1 MPPAHPTIQRV
12 LLINDYAGTRGGA
25 ELVMMDLREGLRRCG
40 VDARL
45 LTSDVDL
52 RAPEGMPDYRFDG
65 ITGRARALRETVNP
79 AAVRTTRRVLR
90 EFAPQVVHLG
100 MFLTQASPAILPL
113 CSAVPTVWMP
123 NEHRATCPTGTRW
136 LPRQAQCEHAPGRAC
151 LAEGCLTVQGLA
163 PRLIQLGLLRRWR
176 SAIDAVV
183 PPGEAMADAL
193 RAHGWT
199 VAESIPHPVPAS
211 TMPLGPTEPGLIG
224 YAGRLAPGKGVEVL
238 LAAVGEL
245 SVSWRLCIVGD
256 GPERARYEALAGALG
271 ISDRVVF
278 HGQVSRDEVQRLL
291 APAVVQ
297 VVPSTWNEPF
307 GLVTIE
313 AMARGTIVVASRV
326 GGMAGLVVDGDTGF
340 LVPPGDSAMLARQ
353 LAMVLEEPVRLR
365 AMREA
370 ARRAVAPWTVDAIA
384 RRFLHLYARLAA

>member
-1 MPPAHPTIQRV
+1 MSSAHPTIQRV

-40 VDARL
+40 IDARL

-52 RAPEGMPDYRFDG
+52 RAPEGMPDYRFPG
-65 ITGRARALRETVNP
+65 ITGRARALRETTNL

-90 EFAPQVVHLG
+90 EFAPHAIHLG
-100 MFLTQASPAILPL
+100 MFLTQVSPAILPL

-136 LPRQAQCEHAPGRAC
+136 LPRQAQCEHAPGRSC
-151 LAEGCLTVQGLA
+151 LAEGCITLQGLA
-163 PRLIQLGLLRRWR
+163 PRLTQLALLRRWR

-183 PPGEAMADAL
+183 PPSEAMAATL

-199 VAESIPHPVPAS
+199 VAETIPHPVTTP
-211 TMPLGPTEPGLIG
+211 TTPLGPAEPGLIG
-224 YAGRLAPGKGVEVL
+224 YAGRLAPGKGVEIL
-238 LAAVGEL
+238 LGAVSEL
-245 SVSWRLCIVGD
+245 SVPWRLRIVGD

-278 HGQVSRDEVQRLL
+278 HGHVSRDEVQRLL

-340 LVPPGDSAMLARQ
+340 LVPPGDSAMLAGR
-353 LAMVLEEPVRLR
+353 LAMVLQEPTHLS

-370 ARRAVAPWTVDAIA
+370 ARRAVAPWTMDAIA
-384 RRFLHLYARLAA
+384 QRFLHLYARLAT